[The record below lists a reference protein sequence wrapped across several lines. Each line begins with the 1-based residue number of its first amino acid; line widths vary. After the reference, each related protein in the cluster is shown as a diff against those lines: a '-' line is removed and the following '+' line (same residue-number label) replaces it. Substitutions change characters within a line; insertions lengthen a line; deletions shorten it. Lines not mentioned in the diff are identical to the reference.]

1 MKENIS
7 KETTKY
13 SCGEIEHAECIQVRG
28 YCKPKS
34 RFNNLNKVTTI
45 SLLVY
50 LPCCYLHS
58 TAYFPTAEAFI
69 PEKQIHFFSDVFLQ
83 ENSSWH

>member
-1 MKENIS
+1 M
-7 KETTKY
+7 
-13 SCGEIEHAECIQVRG
+13 
-28 YCKPKS
+28 
-34 RFNNLNKVTTI
+34 
-45 SLLVY
+45 Y
-50 LPCCYLHS
+50 LPYCYLHS

>member
-13 SCGEIEHAECIQVRG
+13 SCGEIEHAECIQIRS

-34 RFNNLNKVTTI
+34 RFNNVNKFTTI
-45 SLLVY
+45 Y
-50 LPCCYLHS
+50 LPCCYLDS
-58 TAYFPTAEAFI
+58 TAYFPTVETFV
-69 PEKQIHFFSDVFLQ
+69 PEKQINFFSDVRK
-83 ENSSWH
+83 NASSLS